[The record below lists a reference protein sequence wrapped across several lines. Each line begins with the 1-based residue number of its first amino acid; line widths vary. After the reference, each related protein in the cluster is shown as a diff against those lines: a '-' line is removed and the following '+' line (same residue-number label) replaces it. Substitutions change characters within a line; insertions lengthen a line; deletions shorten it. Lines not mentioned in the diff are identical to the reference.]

1 MPRRD
6 AVPGADCDNKDMSP
20 ISPLPERTGSA
31 PPGTAAPS
39 GEGAGLGTWR
49 REPSTLVRRAAP
61 LPEGAAAP
69 FVIIAESHAPGAP
82 TEWEPHAHP
91 AHELVWVRCGALTAR
106 VGDRVFTVS
115 EGCGLWVP
123 AGEVHAGRLTA
134 RAELHTAFFA
144 PDRTP
149 VAFEGPTAIAMTPV
163 LESLLMRLARTDLD
177 AGARSRAEAV
187 VFDVLEPSL
196 PQLALRLP
204 GEARADVIADALLR
218 DPADDRSLEEWARDL
233 GVSPR
238 TISRAFRT
246 ATGLSFAQWRQS
258 LRIHRA
264 LLLLGEGCEVQ
275 DAAELLGYA
284 QTSTFI
290 DAFRRVMGTTPGT
303 YFGPSRAAVDRNSVS
318 GVRKS

>member
-1 MPRRD
+1 MS
-6 AVPGADCDNKDMSP
+6 ATGADPSG
-20 ISPLPERTGSA
+20 RR
-31 PPGTAAPS
+31 PPSGPPPPP
-39 GEGAGLGTWR
+39 GEGAGLGAWR
-49 REPSTLVRRAAP
+49 REPSTLVKQAAP
-61 LPEGAAAP
+61 LPGGADAP
-69 FVIIAESHAPGAP
+69 FVIIAESHVPGAP

-91 AHELVWVRCGALTAR
+91 AHELVWVRCGAMTAR

-123 AGEVHAGRLTA
+123 TGEVHAGRLTA

-163 LESLLMRLARTDLD
+163 LESLLLHLARTDID
-177 AGARSRAEAV
+177 AGARARAEAV
-187 VFDVLEPSL
+187 VFDVLEPSR
-196 PQLALRLP
+196 PQLALQLP
-204 GEARADVIADALLR
+204 GDPRADVIAEALLR

-264 LLLLGEGCEVQ
+264 LTLLSEGCEVQ
-275 DAAELLGYA
+275 DASERLGYA

-303 YFGPSRAAVDRNSVS
+303 YFGTPRATADRNSVS